1 MELIPTKAYHISVDG
16 SITEIAPENG
26 TDFSLE
32 EAQAHVGGYIEVVRL
47 TGEQIMIVNEDGKF
61 NKSYNPIA
69 SGIADL
75 HNAIAKGD
83 YISGEVVICPDY
95 MLR

>member
-1 MELIPTKAYHISVDG
+1 MELIPTKAYHITVDG
-16 SITEIAPENG
+16 GIKEIAPKNG
-26 TDFSLE
+26 SDFSLE
-32 EAQAHVGGYIEVVRL
+32 EAQSHVDGYIEVVRL
-47 TGEQIMIVNEDGKF
+47 TDEQIMIVNEDGKF

-83 YISGEVVICPDY
+83 YISGDVVICPTD